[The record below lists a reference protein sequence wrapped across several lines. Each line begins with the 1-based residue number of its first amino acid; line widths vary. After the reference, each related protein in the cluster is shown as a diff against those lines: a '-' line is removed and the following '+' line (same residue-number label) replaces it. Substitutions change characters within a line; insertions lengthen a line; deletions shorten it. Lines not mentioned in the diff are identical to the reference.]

1 MQLISLFLKYR
12 KCTIR
17 LNEKK
22 ITILVPDLS
31 DARVIKR
38 IKAFQILGADIV
50 ICGFRRNRYSFS
62 DTVYNDLKL
71 IMLGE
76 TNEKNY
82 LKRIPKIMFGI
93 VIILKNINKFRNSSC
108 IYCINIDMLFLATI
122 LRIRYKVNIYYEVG
136 DILNTFIG
144 NALLNNVLRIVERFL
159 LKTTS
164 LLILTSPAFY
174 HKFYKKIQKIKI
186 PWMLLENK
194 LIFEKKFNETL
205 TYKKTKKIKIV
216 YHGVLRCPLSI
227 KVLTKVATEFEEK
240 CELHIHGFP
249 LWVNKNLLNF
259 YASKSKNIYWH
270 EEFNY
275 PDDLKGILSD
285 ADLLWLIDLSEN
297 KSNAKWLLPN
307 RLYDGIY
314 YRVPMLALCGTE
326 TGNYIKKYDIG
337 WCFGEDVLME
347 LRSLVF
353 DISFKDIFIK
363 KKIID
368 NLPPE
373 IACSLDQHKRLYDS
387 M

>member
-1 MQLISLFLKYR
+1 MR
-12 KCTIR
+12 
-17 LNEKK
+17 KK
-22 ITILVPDLS
+22 IIFFVHDIS

-38 IKAFQILGADIV
+38 IKAFKILGAEIV
-50 ICGFRRNRYSFS
+50 ICGFQRKRYTLNDFDYS
-62 DTVYNDLKL
+62 DVKL
-71 IMLGE
+71 IRIGE
-76 TNEKNY
+76 TNEKKY

-93 VIILKNINKFRNSSC
+93 VIILKNINKFRNSTC
-108 IYCINIDMLFLATI
+108 IYCINIDMLVLATI

-144 NALLNNVLRIVERFL
+144 NALLNNVLRIFERFL
-159 LKTTS
+159 LKGTS

-174 HKFYKKIQKIKI
+174 HQFYKKIQKIKI
-186 PWMLLENK
+186 PWILLENK
-194 LIFEKKFNETL
+194 LIFKKKCRGTI

-227 KVLTKVATEFEEK
+227 KILTKVATEFEKK

-249 LWVNKNLLNF
+249 LSVNKNLLTF

-270 EEFNY
+270 GEFNY

-297 KSNAKWLLPN
+297 ISNAKWLLPN

-314 YRVPMLALCGTE
+314 YRVPMLALCDTE
-326 TGNYIKKYDIG
+326 TGNYIKKYDLG
-337 WCFGEDVLME
+337 YCFGEDVLME
-347 LRSLVF
+347 LRTLVSV
-353 DISFKDIFIK
+353 ISAKDIFVK

-368 NLPPE
+368 NLP
-373 IACSLDQHKRLYDS
+373 IDSACSLEQHKRLYNL